1 TVRDAV
7 EDSFTG
13 PFLRDAVRREIIPSM
28 DSPENEL
35 VQYMDTVLDRFRNP
49 YIHHEL
55 KSIALNSVSKFRV
68 RLLPSLLA
76 YQERLKAIPP
86 RLAFSLACLI
96 LFYRGEWQG
105 CELPVN
111 DEARVVDISREAWAQ
126 GARAARRA
134 LVLAQE
140 PLSGV
145 DLSAMDGLQPML
157 TPFPHQLQALS
168 LPDAFAAATRNV
180 HFQNP

>member
-1 TVRDAV
+1 EDGIRDFHV
-7 EDSFTG
+7 TG
-13 PFLRDAVRREIIPSM
+13 VQTCALPISSM

-76 YQERLKAIPP
+76 YQERFKAIPP

-96 LFYRGEWQG
+96 LFYCGEWQG
-105 CELPVN
+105 RELPVN
-111 DEARVVDISREAWAQ
+111 DEARVVDIFREAWAQ
-126 GARAARRA
+126 GGIEATGSF
-134 LVLAQE
+134 VLAQE
-140 PLSGV
+140 TLWGV
-145 DLSAMDGLQPML
+145 DLSAMDGLQPMVNAFL
-157 TPFPHQLQALS
+157 HQLQGLS

-180 HFQNP
+180 NFQKP